1 MRQLKLLFLL
11 LFGMPFLGSAQTF
24 DRQQIGVELDNDL
37 YASVKNDRYYTN
49 GITLF
54 YAYLNQKQSPTL
66 LKKTT
71 EFRLGQYIYT
81 PRTRLANAIKV
92 NDRPFAGYLFGE
104 ANQTFFMAN
113 HAVYQGAVQIGYVG
127 PNSYAEEMQ
136 NGLHDA
142 FSLRHVE
149 GWQNQIKNTFALQTQ
164 FRFSQKLFP
173 SATTPHFDVH
183 FQGQAILGTVQT
195 ALNSGFFARIGWNN
209 LLQPIHQSNFYSNG
223 ALATSKT
230 EEFYF
235 FIHPSLQYQ
244 AYDATVQ
251 GSLFGTQS
259 PVELDLIRWRWH
271 TAVGIKYRYNHF
283 NCHYTF
289 FYRSKEV
296 NHPANTSYYYGSIGL
311 AYNFR

>member
-1 MRQLKLLFLL
+1 MRALQRLFLL
-11 LFGMPFLGSAQTF
+11 LLGTPFLGSAQTF
-24 DRQQIGVELDNDL
+24 DSKQVGVELDNDL

-54 YAYLNQKQSPTL
+54 YSYLKAKSSVSL

-81 PRTRLANAIKV
+81 PRTRLANAIKD

-104 ANQTFFMAN
+104 VNQTYFMAN
-113 HAVYQGAVQIGYVG
+113 HTVYQGAVQIGYLG
-127 PNSYAEEMQ
+127 PNSYAEEVQ
-136 NGLHDA
+136 NGLHEA

-149 GWQNQIKNTFALQTQ
+149 GWQNQIKNTFTLQTQ
-164 FRFSQKLFP
+164 FRFSHKLFP
-173 SATTPHFDVH
+173 NATSPHIDVH
-183 FQGQAILGTVQT
+183 FQGQATVGTLQAAV
-195 ALNSGFFARIGWNN
+195 NSGFFARIGWKN
-209 LLQPIHQSNFYSNG
+209 LQPIAHSNFYSSG
-223 ALATSKT
+223 ALGTSKT
-230 EEFYF
+230 KELYF

-259 PVELDLIRWRWH
+259 PVELDLIPWRWH
-271 TAVGIKYRYNHF
+271 TAVGIKYRYNRF

-289 FYRSKEV
+289 VYRSKEV
-296 NHPANTSYYYGSIGL
+296 DHPTNTGYYYGSIGL

>member
-11 LFGMPFLGSAQTF
+11 LFVMPFLGFAQTF
-24 DRQQIGVELDNDL
+24 DRQQVGIELDNDL
-37 YASVKNDRYYTN
+37 YASLKNDRYYTN

-54 YAYLNQKQSPTL
+54 YAYLNQKQSSTL

-81 PRTRLANAIKV
+81 PRTRLANAIKD

-104 ANQTFFMAN
+104 VNQTFFMTN
-113 HAVYQGAVQIGYVG
+113 HIVYQGAVQIGFVG

-136 NGLHDA
+136 NGLHEA
-142 FSLRHVE
+142 FALRHVQ
-149 GWQNQIKNTFALQTQ
+149 GWQNQIKNTFALQAQ

-173 SATTPHFDVH
+173 NVTTPNFDVH

-195 ALNSGFFARIGWNN
+195 ALNSGFFARIGLKN
-209 LLQPIHQSNFYSNG
+209 LQPIAHSNFYSG
-223 ALATSKT
+223 GVLGTSKT
-230 EEFYF
+230 EELYF

-259 PVELDLIRWRWH
+259 PVELELIRWRWH

-283 NCHYTF
+283 NCQYTF

-296 NHPANTSYYYGSIGL
+296 NHLVNTGYYYGSIGL
-311 AYNFR
+311 TYSFR

>member
-1 MRQLKLLFLL
+1 MLL
-11 LFGMPFLGSAQTF
+11 LGTPFLGSAQFF
-24 DRQQIGVELDNDL
+24 DSKQVGIELDNDL

-54 YAYLNQKQSPTL
+54 YSYLNANSSASL

-81 PRTRLANAIKV
+81 PRTRLANAIKD

-104 ANQTFFMAN
+104 VNQTFFMKN
-113 HAVYQGAVQIGYVG
+113 HAVYQGTVQIGCVG

-136 NGLHDA
+136 NGLHDG

-149 GWQNQIKNTFALQTQ
+149 GWQNQIKNTLALQTQ
-164 FRFSQKLFP
+164 FRFSQKLFT
-173 SATTPHFDVH
+173 SATTTHFDAY
-183 FQGQAILGTVQT
+183 FQGQATLGTVQT
-195 ALNSGFFARIGWNN
+195 ALNSGFFARIGLKN
-209 LLQPIHQSNFYSNG
+209 LQPIAHSNFYSG
-223 ALATSKT
+223 GVLGTLKT
-230 EEFYF
+230 EELYF

-251 GSLFGTQS
+251 GGLFGTQS

-283 NCHYTF
+283 NCQYTF

-296 NHPANTSYYYGSIGL
+296 DHPANTSYYYGSIGL
-311 AYNFR
+311 AYSFK

>member
-1 MRQLKLLFLL
+1 MRQLKLLFFL
-11 LFGMPFLGSAQTF
+11 LFGTPFLGLSQTI
-24 DRQQIGVELDNDL
+24 DRQQVGVELDNDL
-37 YASVKNDRYYTN
+37 YTSLKNDRYYTN

-54 YAYLNQKQSPTL
+54 YAYLNQKQSSIL
-66 LKKTT
+66 LKKIT
-71 EFRLGQYIYT
+71 EFRIGQYIYT
-81 PRTRLANAIKV
+81 PRTRLANAIKD

-104 ANQTFFMAN
+104 ANQTFFMNN
-113 HAVYQGAVQIGYVG
+113 HTVYHGVVQIGFVG
-127 PNSYAEEMQ
+127 PNSFAEEIQ

-142 FSLRHVE
+142 FSLRHVQ
-149 GWQNQIKNTFALQTQ
+149 GWQNQIKNTLALQTQ

-173 SATTPHFDVH
+173 NATTAHFDIH

-195 ALNSGFFARIGWNN
+195 ALNSGFFARIGLKN
-209 LLQPIHQSNFYSNG
+209 LQPIVSSNFYNQGVLG
-223 ALATSKT
+223 APKT
-230 EEFYF
+230 EELYF

-259 PVELDLIRWRWH
+259 PVELGLIRWRWH
-271 TAVGIKYRYNHF
+271 TALGIKYRYNHF

-296 NHPANTSYYYGSIGL
+296 NHPVNTGYYYGSIGL
-311 AYNFR
+311 TYSFR

>member
-1 MRQLKLLFLL
+1 MRTVKLLFWLL
-11 LFGMPFLGSAQTF
+11 LGIHFLGSAQTF
-24 DRQQIGVELDNDL
+24 DRQQVGVELDNDL
-37 YASVKNDRYYTN
+37 YASLKNDRYYTN

-54 YAYLNQKQSPTL
+54 YSYLNAKSSASL

-71 EFRLGQYIYT
+71 EFRLAQYIYT
-81 PRTRLANAIKV
+81 PKTRLANAIKD

-104 ANQTFFMAN
+104 VNQTFFMAN
-113 HAVYQGAVQIGYVG
+113 KSVYQGAIQIGYVG
-127 PNSYAEEMQ
+127 PNSFAEEMQ

-149 GWQNQIKNTFALQTQ
+149 GWQNQIKNTLALQTQ

-173 SATTPHFDVH
+173 SAITSHFDVH

-195 ALNSGFFARIGWNN
+195 AFNSGFFARIGLKN
-209 LLQPIHQSNFYSNG
+209 LQPIAHSNFYSG
-223 ALATSKT
+223 GVLGTAKT
-230 EEFYF
+230 DELYF

-259 PVELDLIRWRWH
+259 PVELGLIRWRWQ

-296 NHPANTSYYYGSIGL
+296 NHPVNTSYYYGSIGL
-311 AYNFR
+311 TYSFK